1 MKKLIA
7 LLLVAVMC
15 LSFVACGGESGNTE
29 TPPSGE
35 NTENTDVASNPNY
48 QILFNIICTEW
59 VGENSTAIF
68 NKDGTCNINGIDY
81 TWEIH
86 SIVVD
91 DVTANHGTNK
101 LANIII
107 TAKDGTTDYIFP
119 RNDTYNKIGYYLST
133 YNFGTLYEKGKTSV
147 VKHFFAK

>member
-1 MKKLIA
+1 MKKLI
-7 LLLVAVMC
+7 LLLVVVVC
-15 LSFVACGGESGNTE
+15 LSFVACNNESGSTE
-29 TPPSGE
+29 TPQSGE
-35 NTENTDVASNPNY
+35 GTDISSNPNY
-48 QILFNIICTEW
+48 QTLINVLCTEW

-107 TAKDGTTDYIFP
+107 TAKDGTKDYIFP
-119 RNDTYNKIGYYLST
+119 RHDTFNKIGYYLST
-133 YNFGTLYEKGKTSV
+133 YNFGTLYAKGTTS
-147 VKHFFAK
+147 AEE